1 MPVGLLHR
9 GGVWLTV
16 VGLILKLV
24 ERPLMHVSLFISENG
39 VVSQTDVATVSK
51 LSIKHAHTHALTRH
65 RTILYGNSCDSFVT
79 LTFLSIVWVQL

>member
-39 VVSQTDVATVSK
+39 VVNQTDVATVSK
-51 LSIKHAHTHALTRH
+51 LSIKHAHTHTRTH
-65 RTILYGNSCDSFVT
+65 TPQNDS
-79 LTFLSIVWVQL
+79 VWQQL